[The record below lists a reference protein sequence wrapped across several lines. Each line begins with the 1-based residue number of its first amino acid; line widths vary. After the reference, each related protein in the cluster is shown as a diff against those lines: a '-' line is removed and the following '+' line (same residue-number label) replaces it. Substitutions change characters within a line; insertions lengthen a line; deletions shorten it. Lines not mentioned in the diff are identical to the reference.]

1 MGHKTRLHFPQP
13 EKKLAPPPPLLPL
26 LSPSLSKHKTS
37 VGSLYRTEECVGERR
52 CVFSSDGRRDHLRTP
67 QENTQTSGF
76 CCDVTIGVFFGDFS
90 RFGAVIGSEGESQ
103 GAEEQQAA
111 VLVFKVPGVGGGGS
125 HSIPPP
131 AVSCLNPARQTG
143 RLSILLPCGHFSLY
157 ADDLLL

>member
-1 MGHKTRLHFPQP
+1 M
-13 EKKLAPPPPLLPL
+13 
-26 LSPSLSKHKTS
+26 
-37 VGSLYRTEECVGERR
+37 GERR

-111 VLVFKVPGVGGGGS
+111 VLVFKVPGVGGGEPQ
-125 HSIPPP
+125 HSSPSSKLPQP
-131 AVSCLNPARQTG
+131 SQTD
-143 RLSILLPCGHFSLY
+143 RETVHLTALWPLFFICR
-157 ADDLLL
+157 